1 MSIYEAAALI
11 VAVAFAVLIA
21 CLAPILIQFRKT
33 VAETGDLLARTRQD
47 LPALITEMRTMS
59 QSVTDLAEQLRYG
72 VSGVNGFLHAIGE
85 VGDTVHHMHDAVR
98 GKSGMLLTNVSSVIA
113 GVRAATAF
121 IKRNHDR

>member
-1 MSIYEAAALI
+1 MTIYEAAALI

-59 QSVTDLAEQLRYG
+59 QSVTDLADQLRYG
-72 VSGVNGFLHAIGE
+72 VSGVNGFFHAIGE
-85 VGDTVHHMHDAVR
+85 VGDTVHHVHDAVR
-98 GKSGMLLTNVSSVIA
+98 GKSGMLLTNVASVIA
-113 GVRAATAF
+113 GVRAATEF